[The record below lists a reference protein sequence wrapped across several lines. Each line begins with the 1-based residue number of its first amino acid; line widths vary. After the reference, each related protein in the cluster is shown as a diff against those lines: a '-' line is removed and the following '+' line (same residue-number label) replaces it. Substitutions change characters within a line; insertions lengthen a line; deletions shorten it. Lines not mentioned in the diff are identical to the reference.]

1 MALFATERNVE
12 ALGLESKQ
20 NVLYLQQCFKLDK
33 DHIYQIVKFNNDAYS
48 ENSTSRVVFLQP
60 FPAYFLLFLQQIS
73 S

>member
-1 MALFATERNVE
+1 MALLATERNVE

>member
-1 MALFATERNVE
+1 VATESNVE
-12 ALGLESKQ
+12 PLSLESKQ

-48 ENSTSRVVFLQP
+48 ENSTSFVVFLQP
-60 FPAYFLLFLQQIS
+60 FFGYFLLFLQQTS